1 MTSCGPRCE
10 NLLRNDEINQLE
22 SNISNK
28 MISNI
33 LNKSLHKSP
42 NNTNQDI
49 QVIEKIIRNLKEME
63 KINTSEKFFLS
74 SSEVQKLNKDTLNI
88 TKLIARY
95 LERQKRLNTQ
105 ALT

>member
-63 KINTSEKFFLS
+63 KINTSEKFF
-74 SSEVQKLNKDTLNI
+74 
-88 TKLIARY
+88 Y
-95 LERQKRLNTQ
+95 LVLKYKN
-105 ALT
+105 